1 MLLAEDNRMQAEVIR
16 RYLEQDGHHTTVVRD
31 GRAALTEARRSRPD
45 LVVLDIMMPAVDGLE
60 VCRVL
65 RQESDVL
72 VLMLT
77 ARATEADLLHGL
89 DLGAD
94 DYLTK
99 PFSPR
104 ELMARVR
111 TLLRRAGR
119 PPVPADNV
127 LRVGEL
133 AVDRGHRS
141 VRSGRRVV
149 SCTPVEFE
157 ILASMAAQPGVVFT
171 RSQLL
176 ERASQL
182 DRDTVERTVDVHIR
196 NLRKKIEPDPAR
208 PSRLVTVFG
217 VGYKLVDPGRS

>member
-1 MLLAEDNRMQAEVIR
+1 MQAELIR
-16 RYLEQDGHHTTVVRD
+16 RYLEQAGHRTTVVRD

-65 RQESDVL
+65 RRESDVL

-77 ARATEADLLHGL
+77 ARSTEADLLRGL

-104 ELMARVR
+104 ELVARVR

-119 PPVPADNV
+119 PPLPAGDV
-127 LRVGEL
+127 LRVGDL
-133 AVDRGHRS
+133 AVDRGLRS
-141 VRSGRRVV
+141 VHCGQQEVP
-149 SCTPVEFE
+149 CTPVEFE
-157 ILASMAAQPGVVFT
+157 ILASMAARPGVVFT
-171 RSQLL
+171 RAQLI

-196 NLRKKIEPDPAR
+196 NLRKKVEPDPSR
-208 PSRLVTVFG
+208 PARLVTVFG
-217 VGYKLVDPGRS
+217 VGYKLVDPT